1 MPAILRPSA
10 ITQMSVSLWTKPA
23 ACGFATLGMA
33 KTGEMT
39 LFGRADCRVRMVIT
53 TNSSNYCE
61 TVINMEVA
69 GTWIHILGVYNGAGA
84 ADADKCKIFINGV
97 NQTQNFSGVTAQT
110 SIAES
115 ANTLAIGGQQAA
127 VYGDVAYWY
136 SDQSANVAEIYNG
149 GKGYNLKKFG
159 PAAFY
164 TYDDRRDAAGS
175 GGLLYDQSGN
185 GYTCTETNTESGDIV
200 SDVP

>member
-1 MPAILRPSA
+1 MPAVLRPSA
-10 ITQMSVSLWTKPA
+10 ITQISASLWTKPA
-23 ACGFATLGMA
+23 ACGFASLGVA

-39 LFGRADCRVRMVIT
+39 LFGRADCRVRMVLT

-69 GTWIHILGVYNGAGA
+69 GSWIHILGVYNGAGA
-84 ADADKCKIFINGV
+84 TDADICKIFINGV
-97 NQTQNFSGVTAQT
+97 NRTENFSGITGRT

-115 ANTLAIGGQQAA
+115 SNALVIGNSQVA
-127 VYGDVAYWY
+127 VFGDVAYWY

-185 GYTCTETNTESGDIV
+185 RYTCTETNTEAGDITA
-200 SDVP
+200 DVP